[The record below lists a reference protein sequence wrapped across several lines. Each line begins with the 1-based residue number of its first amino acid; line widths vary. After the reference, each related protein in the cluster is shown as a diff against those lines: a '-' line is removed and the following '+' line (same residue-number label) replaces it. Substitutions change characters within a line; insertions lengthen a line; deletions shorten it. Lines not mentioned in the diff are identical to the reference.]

1 MKNCDVNEQRK
12 NDSFPM
18 VKFNM
23 NAAVFSL
30 FLQPLHKF
38 LKKIICSVGD
48 SDVKCM
54 SLY

>member
-1 MKNCDVNEQRK
+1 MISEK

-23 NAAVFSL
+23 NNAGFFSL
-30 FLQPLHKF
+30 PHQPLHKF
-38 LKKIICSVGD
+38 LKKYICSVGEIYD
-48 SDVKCM
+48 NCI